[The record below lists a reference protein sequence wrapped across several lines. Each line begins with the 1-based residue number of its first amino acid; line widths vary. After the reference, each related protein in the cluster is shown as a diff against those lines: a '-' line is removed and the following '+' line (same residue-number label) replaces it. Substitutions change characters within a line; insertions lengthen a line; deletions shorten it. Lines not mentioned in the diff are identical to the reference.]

1 VPMLLVEVTQAWE
14 AATTAEATRIM
25 TMLAAETSVQEAT
38 AAQDSAALRVKD
50 AEDRA
55 ALVEKEALQRMSRV
69 KAKNAVV
76 LASARE
82 DVEGL
87 IRKIALFE
95 GELVAEYQA
104 QEVSERERLEQF
116 EELTILQIQGSEL
129 CHAIIGPPQ
138 ARHHLSEGKRLAA
151 LHHTEMAEEL
161 VVPQVVVSS
170 TVELVLGR
178 SPSDNF
184 HVEVVGELAIEFQ
197 KMEERRSWLERPATR
212 ICDLLHGTP
221 SSRA

>member
-1 VPMLLVEVTQAWE
+1 MLLVEVTQAWE

-38 AAQDSAALRVKD
+38 AAQDSVALRVKD

-55 ALVEKEALQRMSRV
+55 ALVEKEALQRMSRA

-82 DVEGL
+82 DAEGL

-104 QEVSERERLEQF
+104 QEVFERERLEQF

-129 CHAIIGPPQ
+129 CHAVIGPPQ
-138 ARHHLSEGKRLAA
+138 ARHHLSDGKHLAA

-170 TVELVLGR
+170 TVELVLGH